1 MEGWRGQG
9 GHWEAGG
16 GDAVAPKDREPMS
29 GCRGLW
35 CWGEGDDC
43 CGVGGCFPS
52 DENVLEMVVM
62 VAGLCADT
70 KNCFDQVNFTVCG
83 FYLKF

>member
-1 MEGWRGQG
+1 MAVGDCGAGEKGMTAAGW
-9 GHWEAGG
+9 
-16 GDAVAPKDREPMS
+16 GD
-29 GCRGLW
+29 
-35 CWGEGDDC
+35 
-43 CGVGGCFPS
+43 CFPS
-52 DENVLEMVVM
+52 NENVLEMVVM

>member
-1 MEGWRGQG
+1 M
-9 GHWEAGG
+9 
-16 GDAVAPKDREPMS
+16 APKDREQMS

-35 CWGEGDDC
+35 CWGEGGDHC
-43 CGVGGCFPS
+43 RMGGCFPS
-52 DENVLEMVVM
+52 DEHVLEMVVM

-83 FYLKF
+83 CYLKF

>member
-1 MEGWRGQG
+1 MTAAGW
-9 GHWEAGG
+9 
-16 GDAVAPKDREPMS
+16 GD
-29 GCRGLW
+29 
-35 CWGEGDDC
+35 
-43 CGVGGCFPS
+43 CFPS
-52 DENVLEMVVM
+52 NENVLEMVVM